1 MTILRLLP
9 INGII
14 ALKGLIQTDSM
25 ASPPADDP
33 TSRFLFYKCSPA
45 EEARRLRPSFIN
57 ERSQCPMAMV
67 RQTAGLSREDI
78 RLWSSD
84 PAKGSFYKVSE
95 WAKMLRFSLAV
106 FPVWC
111 AS

>member
-1 MTILRLLP
+1 
-9 INGII
+9 
-14 ALKGLIQTDSM
+14 
-25 ASPPADDP
+25 
-33 TSRFLFYKCSPA
+33 
-45 EEARRLRPSFIN
+45 
-57 ERSQCPMAMV
+57 MAMV
-67 RQTAGLSREDI
+67 REKTGLSREDI

-106 FPVWC
+106 TPVWC

>member
-1 MTILRLLP
+1 MTILRLLS
-9 INGII
+9 IDGII
-14 ALKGLIQTDSM
+14 ALKELVQTDRM
-25 ASPPADDP
+25 ESPPADDP
-33 TSRFLFYKCSPA
+33 TSRFLFHKCSPA

-67 RQTAGLSREDI
+67 REKTGLSREDI
-78 RLWSSD
+78 RLWSSG

-95 WAKMLRFSLAV
+95 CAKMLRFPLAV
-106 FPVWC
+106 IPVWC